1 MEKSILI
8 TMSVDELE
16 SLIKNCLKEQLEAF
30 IDDLKKPQEEDI
42 LMTTEETVAMLG
54 VSKTTLHHWRKN
66 GVLPYH
72 RLNTRIYFR
81 KSEIMEAMKVRLP
94 KRRYY

>member
-1 MEKSILI
+1 MSIE
-8 TMSVDELE
+8 ELE
-16 SLIKNCLKEQLEAF
+16 SLIKNCLKGQLEAF
-30 IDDLKKPQEEDI
+30 IDDLKKPQEDT
-42 LMTTEETVAMLG
+42 LMSVSETKAMLG
-54 VSKTTLHHWRKN
+54 VSEVSLYKWRKN